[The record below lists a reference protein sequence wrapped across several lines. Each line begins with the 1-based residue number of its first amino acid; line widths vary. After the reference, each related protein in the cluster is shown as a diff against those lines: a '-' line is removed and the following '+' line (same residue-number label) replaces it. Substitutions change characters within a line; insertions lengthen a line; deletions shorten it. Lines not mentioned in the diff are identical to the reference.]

1 MDDLLLTK
9 PYFNSRKYV
18 QSKLITVRK
27 GPKIKCKT
35 PPNPPKQTGK
45 FYYTLNQTM
54 IVLLSLGLLFNLN
67 F

>member
-27 GPKIKCKT
+27 GPKIKCKK

-45 FYYTLNQTM
+45 FYFTLNQIK
-54 IVLLSLGLLFNLN
+54 IVFIVIGAFI
-67 F
+67 